1 MEPAQMGRDERM
13 RPVAGRFKDRFQ
25 KGDDRTLA
33 VRARNMNDRREASVR
48 ISERGKKAMHP
59 PEGKVDA
66 LWMQR
71 FETRKQAF
79 TFLRVQ
85 GFVLC

>member
-1 MEPAQMGRDERM
+1 
-13 RPVAGRFKDRFQ
+13 
-25 KGDDRTLA
+25 
-33 VRARNMNDRREASVR
+33 MNDRWESPVR
-48 ISERGKKAMHP
+48 LSERGEKATHP

>member
-1 MEPAQMGRDERM
+1 
-13 RPVAGRFKDRFQ
+13 
-25 KGDDRTLA
+25 
-33 VRARNMNDRREASVR
+33 MNDRREASVR